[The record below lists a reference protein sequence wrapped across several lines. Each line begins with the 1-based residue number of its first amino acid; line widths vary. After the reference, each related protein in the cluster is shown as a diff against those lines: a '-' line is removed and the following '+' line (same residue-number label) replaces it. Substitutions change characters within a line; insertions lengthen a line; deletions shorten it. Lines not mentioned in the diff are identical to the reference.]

1 MVVRIH
7 IQKLLDDKGMSQREL
22 AKLTGIKQ
30 PTINKMCQNTLL
42 HFPLD
47 SLDIICEVL
56 ECDLCD
62 VLSREET
69 I

>member
-1 MVVRIH
+1 MAIH
-7 IQKLLDDKGMSQREL
+7 IQLQSLLDEKRISQREL
-22 AKLTGIKQ
+22 EKLTGIKQ

-47 SLDIICEVL
+47 SLDKICDVL
-56 ECDLCD
+56 ECDISD
-62 VLSREET
+62 VLTREKT